1 MKKQKDL
8 EKYQRKL
15 ADKQKA
21 YDFSARMYMPEIAR
35 FSTMDPLCEQDPGRS
50 PYLYCAGNPVNLV
63 DPDGRKAGDWETF
76 FFVIRY
82 PFTAYHIGPVRH
94 GKTNLSTNSVR
105 FATRGEVLYGSNP
118 KVQEERGS
126 EAGAFRHALWQ
137 ATITNI
143 YGAKKAK
150 SIGDAH
156 ETKIKSVNF
165 SIKEYDSIEEADRT
179 VDLMNNVI
187 GRNIGDTGKYSD
199 MKTLAWEVLDY
210 FEKQGLF
217 VAEKSEQGK
226 WIIERKRLSA
236 DKASALRTIYE
247 DLDKNGYYADESF

>member
-1 MKKQKDL
+1 M
-8 EKYQRKL
+8 
-15 ADKQKA
+15 
-21 YDFSARMYMPEIAR
+21 
-35 FSTMDPLCEQDPGRS
+35 
-50 PYLYCAGNPVNLV
+50 
-63 DPDGRKAGDWETF
+63 
-76 FFVIRY
+76 
-82 PFTAYHIGPVRH
+82 
-94 GKTNLSTNSVR
+94 
-105 FATRGEVLYGSNP
+105 
-118 KVQEERGS
+118 
-126 EAGAFRHALWQ
+126 
-137 ATITNI
+137 
-143 YGAKKAK
+143 
-150 SIGDAH
+150 
-156 ETKIKSVNF
+156 NF

-199 MKTLAWEVLDY
+199 MKTLACEVLDY